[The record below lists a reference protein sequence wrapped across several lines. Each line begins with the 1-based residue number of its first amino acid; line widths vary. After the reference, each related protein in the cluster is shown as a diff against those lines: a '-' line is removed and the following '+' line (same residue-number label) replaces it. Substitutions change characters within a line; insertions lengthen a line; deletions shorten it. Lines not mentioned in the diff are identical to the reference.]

1 MEREHTHWLPTG
13 FLRLTHC
20 HKTPDEMGGL
30 LSVSSRT
37 HWQIICSLERVEE
50 TRAERYEQE
59 RGSKQKPCKIINPSK
74 LIAQEQRLQSSESDA
89 LFFFSVLWKISIYLC
104 IPLYAHVYNVKC
116 TGDITDHKPPYSSVF
131 WEPVR
136 GHHGRRT
143 HHFKWGL
150 ISRRMVWKQF
160 ERLSGENQ
168 LQTLVPG
175 TICFSSRGAIK
186 THSHKNR
193 ALKSPSGKHP
203 EREKENPLKKKK
215 KGSRVTPRNHE

>member
-1 MEREHTHWLPTG
+1 MEWEHTHWLPTG

-89 LFFFSVLWKISIYLC
+89 LFFFSVL
-104 IPLYAHVYNVKC
+104 
-116 TGDITDHKPPYSSVF
+116 
-131 WEPVR
+131 
-136 GHHGRRT
+136 
-143 HHFKWGL
+143 
-150 ISRRMVWKQF
+150 
-160 ERLSGENQ
+160 
-168 LQTLVPG
+168 
-175 TICFSSRGAIK
+175 
-186 THSHKNR
+186 
-193 ALKSPSGKHP
+193 
-203 EREKENPLKKKK
+203 
-215 KGSRVTPRNHE
+215 